1 MRNIKTFLTNK
12 KILIIGGTGS
22 IGKHILSS
30 LIPFKPKLIRILS
43 RDEYK
48 QHTLRY
54 KYLDLR
60 NIDYVL
66 GDVRDLESVIT
77 ASKDIDLIFHA
88 AALKHVSIS
97 EEMPEEFIKTN
108 ILGSLN
114 IKKAALANKV
124 PLTVSISSDKAVD
137 PTNLMGLTK
146 SVQEKIFASHHLKNA
161 DKKIKFITV
170 RFGNVIGT
178 HGSLFPIIYH
188 QILND
193 SPITI
198 TNNQMTRFYMSQKEA
213 IDLIFW
219 ATANGQDGEIII
231 KKMKA
236 ATIKTIIDNFLI
248 LMKKKQSWPIKNI
261 GIRVGEKMHES
272 LITEDNLYRTKE
284 RGDYFIVSPYNINDI
299 INDKLLV
306 DDRLLEK
313 RKKFVSNNSENYL
326 SQKEIV
332 KYIEEFIKQ
341 RSSEKGII

>member
-1 MRNIKTFLTNK
+1 MKNRNKFLTNK
-12 KILIIGGTGS
+12 RILIVGGTGS
-22 IGKHILSS
+22 IGRHILSS
-30 LIPFKPKLIRILS
+30 LIPFKPKLIRVFS

-48 QHTLRY
+48 QHKLRY
-54 KYLDLR
+54 KYFDLK

-66 GDVRDLESVIT
+66 GDIRDLESITT

-114 IKKAALANKV
+114 VKKASLINRV

-146 SVQEKIFASHHLKNA
+146 SIQEKIFASHRLKNTI
-161 DKKIKFITV
+161 KGVKFITV

-188 QILND
+188 QMVSD
-193 SPITI
+193 TPITI
-198 TNNQMTRFYMSQKEA
+198 TNQQMTRFYMSQKEA

-219 ATANGQDGEIII
+219 ATQHGQDGEIII
-231 KKMKA
+231 KKMKS
-236 ATIKTIIDNFLI
+236 ATIQSVITNFSKI
-248 LMKKKQSWPIKNI
+248 LKHKKKITIKNI

-272 LITEDNLYRTKE
+272 LITEDNLYRTREK
-284 RGDYFIVSPYNINDI
+284 GGYFIVSPYRISDI
-299 INDKLLV
+299 ISDELLI
-306 DDRLLEK
+306 DDRALEE
-313 RKKFVSNNSENYL
+313 RKKFNSNNPNNFL
-326 SQKEIV
+326 SDMEV
-332 KYIEEFIKQ
+332 KTYINDFITQ
-341 RSSEKGII
+341 QSSEKGSI